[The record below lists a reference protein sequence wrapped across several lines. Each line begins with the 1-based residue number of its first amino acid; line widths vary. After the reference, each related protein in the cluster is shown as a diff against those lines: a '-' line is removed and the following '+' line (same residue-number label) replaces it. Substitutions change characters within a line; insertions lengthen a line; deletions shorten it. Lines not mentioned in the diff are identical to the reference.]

1 MKLIKTAILL
11 FIFSVNSNADGIH
24 PAQAIVKNTT
34 DEVLATLQQQN
45 SSQQINSLIND
56 IIVPHF
62 DFIKMSQLIL
72 GSEWKKLDDSK
83 RELFVTNFQQ
93 LLINTYST
101 ALTEFENESIDI
113 LDAKTG
119 KNPNI
124 AAVPTRINLVNDKPM
139 IISYM
144 MMKGDESWKV
154 VDMSISGISIIKNY
168 RATYASEIRNG
179 GFDALMQKLI
189 KKNELA
195 HL

>member
-11 FIFSVNSNADGIH
+11 FIFSVNANADGIH

-34 DEVLATLQQQN
+34 DKVVAALNQQ
-45 SSQQINSLIND
+45 SESEQINALIKD

-62 DFIKMSQLIL
+62 DFTKMSQLTL

-83 RELFVTNFQQ
+83 RELFVTNFKQ

-101 ALTEFENESIDI
+101 ALTKFENESIDI
-113 LDAKTG
+113 LKAKTG

-124 AAVPTRINLVNDKPM
+124 AAVPTRINLINDKPM

-144 MMKGDESWKV
+144 MMKTDKGWKV
-154 VDMSISGISIIKNY
+154 VDMSISGISLVKNY